1 MRENQHR
8 RLRAGTAVGIE
19 RHGIRVDAGNGL
31 DADIARDIFSGD
43 RDLAGGAVERVV
55 CRVEHLITDGH
66 IGIGGV
72 APHRRVVGQLIAL
85 VRDEPCGVILSLLG
99 VFFADDAR
107 SDGGDENGIFIRG
120 LFPLRVDHGIAV
132 DLIGKIKRIGIR
144 LRPDCPAGE
153 RVSAVHGLGR
163 QFRHAYGIV
172 VEETGGEAQHLG
184 GTSLRR
190 EFLPVGAEGDVK
202 KPCGRRITGR
212 AAVDSHGTDVFP
224 VDVEVVLTRLRAL
237 TDVIG
242 AVPVGA
248 GGLQRIYDAAGPVAV
263 LHKGAGIRL
272 AAERDL
278 FVHIGVLVPHGAQ
291 CHAALHGVFGKIP
304 CVRGG
309 VGNGVRRPMDEVVF
323 AILAARRRGFG
334 RGNLAALRHG
344 DACRSRAAV
353 AAHIERDGDHRFF
366 SALRRGGKRQQRK
379 AERKYKKQAEQTFFH
394 IIPSL

>member
-1 MRENQHR
+1 M
-8 RLRAGTAVGIE
+8 
-19 RHGIRVDAGNGL
+19 DAGNGL

-43 RDLAGGAVERVV
+43 RDLAGVAVERVV
-55 CRVEHLITDGH
+55 RRVEHLITDGH

-153 RVSAVHGLGR
+153 RVSAVHSLGR

-172 VEETGGEAQHLG
+172 VEETGGKAQHVG

-224 VDVEVVLTRLRAL
+224 VDVEVVLARLRAL

-278 FVHIGVLVPHGAQ
+278 FVHFGVLVPHGIERHGLFH
-291 CHAALHGVFGKIP
+291 CHRVKVPGVHGGF
-304 CVRGG
+304 
-309 VGNGVRRPMDEVVF
+309 GNGMRRPMGEVIGAVF
-323 AILAARRRGFG
+323 FVRLRGFG
-334 RGNLAALRHG
+334 RGDLAALRHG

-353 AAHIERDGDHRFF
+353 AAHIECDGDHFF
-366 SALRRGGKRQQRK
+366 SALRRGGKRQQRE